1 MKFYLSAGTLS
12 QNGRET
18 GRIQLNIQSPEVGGP
33 QNPKRTRPRTKKTL
47 TCGLVLDPE
56 GRLPKPRPG
65 RAQLGR
71 PTCRWGQP
79 GPVSVRRCAKS
90 VGWRLSTCFWW
101 ETATTTCNR
110 HATCHLESE
119 LRWSACYSTHS
130 PKLPL
135 GYIKGPP
142 PLFNTHNKKAKQRS
156 SLHFHIVLVLV

>member
-1 MKFYLSAGTLS
+1 MEEKRAEFNSTYKARKLVDPKTRSGPGPGPKRHLPVGLYWIHRGAC
-12 QNGRET
+12 
-18 GRIQLNIQSPEVGGP
+18 QSPGLAEPRLG
-33 QNPKRTRPRTKKTL
+33 RPT
-47 TCGLVLDPE
+47 
-56 GRLPKPRPG
+56 
-65 RAQLGR
+65 QLGR

-90 VGWRLSTCFWW
+90 VGWQLSTCFWW